1 MISLEATRPNSPD
14 GKPQQL
20 TDREL
25 SRFAELICARTGI
38 RVSPRK
44 KALLSNRL
52 RRRLRR
58 TGTRSPSDYYAR
70 LKHLRPHDSEW
81 DALLQEIT
89 DHESYLFRDEVHW
102 DWFRN
107 EFLAQCAADARRARR
122 KRTLRIWSTGCSTGD
137 EPITVACCIA
147 ACLPNFRQ
155 WKIRILG
162 TDIAVG
168 ALEQAA
174 SGVFGRRAMRLVRE
188 DYRRR
193 FFTKVEDAQIWQAR
207 PVLREMVDFRRHNL
221 MLPLNERPFE
231 LVLLKNVLIY
241 FDSQAKQRVVENVC
255 KALRPGGLLLGGAE
269 GVADLARR
277 CERLRPWLYRNPG
290 PCEPSIKTS
299 RIRQAV

>member
-1 MISLEATRPNSPD
+1 MISLEATRPNSP
-14 GKPQQL
+14 GEQPQQE

-38 RVSPRK
+38 CVSPRK
-44 KALLSNRL
+44 KALLSTRL
-52 RRRLRR
+52 RRRLKR
-58 TGTRSPSDYYAR
+58 TGTHSLSDYYAR
-70 LKHLRPHDSEW
+70 LKHLRPDDSEW

-102 DWFRN
+102 NWFRN
-107 EFLAQCAADARRARR
+107 EFLVQCAADARRAKR

-147 ACLPNFRQ
+147 GCLPNFRQ

-174 SGVFGRRAMRLVRE
+174 SGVFGHRAMRLVAE

-193 FFTKVEDAQIWQAR
+193 FFTKVKDAQIWQAKA
-207 PVLREMVDFRRHNL
+207 VLREMIDFRRHNL
-221 MLPLNERPFE
+221 MLPLNERPFD

-241 FDSQAKQRVVENVC
+241 FDSQSKQRVVENVC
-255 KALRPGGLLLGGAE
+255 KAIRPGGLLLSGAE
-269 GVADLARR
+269 GVADLVPCYR
-277 CERLRPWLYRNPG
+277 RLRPWLYRNPG
-290 PCEPSIKTS
+290 PCKPSIKTS
-299 RIRQAV
+299 RIRKTV